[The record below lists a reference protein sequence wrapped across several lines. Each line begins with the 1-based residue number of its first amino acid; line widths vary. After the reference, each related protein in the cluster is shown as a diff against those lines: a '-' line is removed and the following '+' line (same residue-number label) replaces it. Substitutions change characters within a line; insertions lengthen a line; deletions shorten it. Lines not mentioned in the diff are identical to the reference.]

1 MQAVLVERTGGPEVL
16 TVREVP
22 DPEPGEGRVLVDV
35 EAVGVNFRDVYE
47 REGGRPYGGDLPR
60 VVGAEGAGTVVGT
73 GERVAWLD
81 VAGSYAARVAAPREK
96 LVPVPDGV
104 SLDLAAAVLLQGCT
118 AQYLVADS
126 YPVAAGDWVVVHSA
140 AGGVGLLLTQLARE
154 RGGHV
159 LATVS
164 TEEKAELA
172 RGAGAD
178 DVVVGYD
185 GFAGRVRELTGGE
198 GAAAVFDGVGRT
210 TFAAGLTALRPT
222 GRMIVYGAASGQPE
236 PLEVQTLAAHG
247 SLYVQRPTLAT
258 YTRTPEMLRE
268 RAGAV
273 LGMVAAGRLDVRIG
287 GRYALTDVRRAHEDL
302 EGRRTTGK
310 VLLLPGGGGTA

>member
-1 MQAVLVERTGGPEVL
+1 VQAVVIERAGGAEVL
-16 TVREVP
+16 EVREVP
-22 DPEPGEGRVLVDV
+22 DPEPRDGEVLVDV

-47 REGGRPYGGDLPR
+47 REGRPPYTAPTPL
-60 VVGAEGAGTVVGT
+60 VVGVEGAGTVVGT

-81 VAGSYAARVAAPREK
+81 VRGSYAARVAAPREK

-104 SLDLAAAVLLQGCT
+104 DAASAAAVMLQGCT
-118 AQYLVADS
+118 ARYLAADS
-126 YPVAAGDWVVVHSA
+126 YPVADGEWAVVHSA
-140 AGGVGLLLTQLARE
+140 AGGVGLLLTQLVRA

-172 RGAGAD
+172 RAAGAD

-185 GFAGRVRELTGGE
+185 GFAERVRELSGGE
-198 GAAAVFDGVGRT
+198 GAAVVYDGVGRT

-222 GRMIVYGAASGQPE
+222 GRMILYGAASGQPE
-236 PLEVQTLAAHG
+236 PLVLQSLAGHG

-273 LGMVAAGRLDVRIG
+273 LAMVAEGRLDVRIG
-287 GRYALTDVRRAHEDL
+287 GRYPLAEARRAHEDL
-302 EGRRTTGK
+302 EARRTTGK
-310 VLLLPGGGGTA
+310 LLLVP

>member
-1 MQAVLVERTGGPEVL
+1 VQAVLYERNGGPEVL
-16 TVREVP
+16 AVQDVP
-22 DPEPGEGRVLVDV
+22 DPEVGDGQVLIDV

-47 REGGRPYGGDLPR
+47 REGKPPYTGNPPA
-60 VVGAEGAGTVVGT
+60 VVGVEGAGTVVGT

-81 VAGSYAARVAAPREK
+81 VPGSYAARVAAPREK
-96 LVPVPDGV
+96 LVSVPDGV
-104 SLDLAAAVLLQGCT
+104 DAATAAAIMLQGCT
-118 AQYLVADS
+118 AQYLVGDS
-126 YPVAAGDWVVVHSA
+126 YPLAEGEWAVVHSA
-140 AGGVGLLLTQLARE
+140 AGGVGLLLTQLVRE

-159 LATVS
+159 LATTS

-185 GFAGRVRELTGGE
+185 GFAERVRELSGGE
-198 GAAAVFDGVGRT
+198 GAAVVYDGVGRT

-222 GRMIVYGAASGQPE
+222 GRLILFGAASGQPE
-236 PLEVQTLAAHG
+236 PLELAQLAAHG

-273 LGMVAAGRLDVRIG
+273 LDLVAAGRLDVRIG
-287 GRYALTDVRRAHEDL
+287 GRYPLADARRAHEDL
-302 EGRRTTGK
+302 ESRRTTGK
-310 VLLLPGGGGTA
+310 LLLIP

>member
-1 MQAVLVERTGGPEVL
+1 VQAVVHERKGGPEVL

-22 DPEPGEGRVLVDV
+22 DPGPGDGRVLVDV

-47 REGGRPYGGDLPR
+47 REGRPPYGAGELPA
-60 VVGAEGAGTVVGT
+60 VLGAEGAGTVVDT

-81 VAGSYAARVAAPREK
+81 VSGSYAARVAAPREA

-104 SLDLAAAVLLQGCT
+104 PLDVAAAVMLQGCT

-126 YPVAAGDWVVVHSA
+126 YPVAEGDWVVVHSA
-140 AGGVGLLLTQLARE
+140 AGGVGLLLTQLVRA
-154 RGGHV
+154 RGGRV
-159 LATVS
+159 LATTS
-164 TEEKAELA
+164 TEEKARLA
-172 RGAGAD
+172 RAAGAD
-178 DVVVGYD
+178 DVVVGYE
-185 GFAGRVRELTGGE
+185 GFAERVRELSGGE
-198 GAAAVFDGVGRT
+198 GAAVVYDGVGRT

-222 GRMIVYGAASGQPE
+222 GVMVVYGAASGQPE
-236 PLEVQTLAAHG
+236 PLQVQSLAAHG

-258 YTRTPEMLRE
+258 YTRTPGMLRE

-273 LGMVAAGRLDVRIG
+273 LDLVAAGRLDVRIG
-287 GRYALTDVRRAHEDL
+287 GRYPLSEARRAHEDL

-310 VLLLPGGGGTA
+310 LLLLPQGV